1 MSSKW
6 LRLEE
11 VAELLDTSPLTVLSM
26 IRHGELPV
34 APGSV
39 DNVLIWRDAVEKK
52 ARRWKASTEEAE
64 KLDGSA

>member
-11 VAELLDTSPLTVLSM
+11 VAKLLDTSPLTVLSM

-39 DNVLIWRDAVEKK
+39 ENVLIWREAVEKK
-52 ARRWKASTEEAE
+52 ARRSKVKNEE
-64 KLDGSA
+64 G